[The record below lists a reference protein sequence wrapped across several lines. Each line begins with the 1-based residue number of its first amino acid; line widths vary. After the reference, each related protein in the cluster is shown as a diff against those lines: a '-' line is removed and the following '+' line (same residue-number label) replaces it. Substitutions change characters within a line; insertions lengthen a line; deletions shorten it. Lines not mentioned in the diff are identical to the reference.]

1 MPSDSEPYGQA
12 AIRPMTALSETIVP
26 LCVIAIGHPAEQPTP
41 KDKWKPENV
50 SYNEFGGKAE

>member
-1 MPSDSEPYGQA
+1 MKK
-12 AIRPMTALSETIVP
+12 TI